1 MIAEPSVLRG
11 RRRGNLILAGSNRSL
26 PVEAL
31 RRAVAADPFP
41 ARVVNGAELFR
52 FASGASVVTDVTE
65 PSDSVPQST
74 NW

>member
-41 ARVVNGAELFR
+41 ARVVEGAELFR
-52 FASGASVVTDVTE
+52 FASGASVVTDATE
-65 PSDSVPQST
+65 PSDWVPQST